1 MNPGV
6 LVRDMFLIDGEHILY
21 IERDIDVDIWEDMI
35 IETAMG
41 L

>member
-6 LVRDMFLIDGEHILY
+6 LVRDMFLEDGEHILY
-21 IERDIDVDIWEDMI
+21 IERAVDVDIWEDLI
-35 IETAMG
+35 IETVMG